1 MTRRRWLV
9 AGLCVL
15 SGVLAASGPLRGQ
28 SAPAAVEALPRVLV
42 LATGGTIATRTGGRL
57 SAREL
62 VGRLPPTAARVAQ
75 LAHEQFSNVSS
86 TSLTLRHYVAL
97 ARRIDARF
105 SEDPSLAGIVV
116 TTGTDAMEELAYFL
130 HLTVRHANPVIVT
143 GAMKNASDALY
154 DGPANLLAGIQ
165 VAADPSAVGRG
176 VLVVMH
182 GDVHGARDVVKV
194 DTTQLDAFVSANH
207 GPLGTVTGEGV
218 TFLRP
223 TGRRHTVRSEFDADR
238 LERLPRVDVVLTY
251 QGAPADVIRTAVD
264 GRALGLVV
272 GGAGAGSLSGAQLE
286 GLRYARAHGVAVVRA
301 SRTLR
306 GTVTAAQLAD
316 PDGQPNSEGHVAAG
330 DLGAVK
336 SRILLMLA
344 LTTTRD
350 TQALQRIFDEY

>member
-1 MTRRRWLV
+1 MTRRRWLL
-9 AGLCVL
+9 AGLCAL
-15 SGVLAASGPLRGQ
+15 GCALASIAPVHGQ
-28 SAPAAVEALPRVLV
+28 SGRTSVEALPRVLV
-42 LATGGTIATRTGGRL
+42 LATGGTIATRTSGRL

-62 VGRLPPTAARVAQ
+62 VARLPPSAEHVAQ
-75 LAHEQFSNVSS
+75 LTHEQFSNVSS

-97 ARRIDARF
+97 ARRIHARF

-130 HLTVRHANPVIVT
+130 HLTVRHARPVVVT
-143 GAMKNASDALY
+143 GAMKNASDASS

-165 VAADPSAVGRG
+165 VAADAGAVGRG

-182 GDVHGARDVVKV
+182 GEVHGARDVVKV
-194 DTTQLDAFVSANH
+194 DTTALDAFVSTNGDPVA
-207 GPLGTVTGEGV
+207 TVTSDGV
-218 TFLRP
+218 TFRRP
-223 TGRRHTVRSEFDADR
+223 TGRRHSVRSEFDAER

-251 QGAPADVIRTAVD
+251 QGAPSDVIKAAVD
-264 GRALGLVV
+264 GRALGIVV
-272 GGAGAGSLSGAQLE
+272 AGSGAGSLSGAQLE
-286 GLRYARAHGVAVVRA
+286 GLRYARARGLAVVRA

-306 GTVTAAQLAD
+306 GTVTTAQLAD

-336 SRILLMLA
+336 ARILLMLA

-350 TQALQRIFDEY
+350 ARALQRIFDEY

>member
-1 MTRRRWLV
+1 MTRRRWLL
-9 AGLCVL
+9 AGLCAL
-15 SGVLAASGPLRGQ
+15 GGVLTSSAPVRGQ
-28 SAPAAVEALPRVLV
+28 SAPTGVEGLPRVLI
-42 LATGGTIATRTGGRL
+42 LATGGTIATRASGRL

-62 VGRLPPTAARVAQ
+62 VGRLPPAAGHMAR
-75 LAHEQFSNVSS
+75 LTHEQFSNVSS
-86 TSLTLRHYVAL
+86 TSLTLRQYVAL
-97 ARRIDARF
+97 ARRVDARF

-130 HLTVRHANPVIVT
+130 HLAVRHAYPVVVT
-143 GAMKNASDALY
+143 GAMKNASDALS

-165 VAADPSAVGRG
+165 VAADPASVGRG

-182 GDVHGARDVVKV
+182 GEVHGARDVVKV
-194 DTTQLDAFVSANH
+194 DTTELDAFVSANN
-207 GPLGTVTGEGV
+207 GPLGTVTSEGV

-223 TGRRHTVRSEFDADR
+223 TGRRHGVRSEFDAER

-251 QGAPADVIRTAVD
+251 QGAPSDVIKTAVD

-272 GGAGAGSLSGAQLE
+272 AGAGAGSLSGAQLD

-306 GTVTAAQLAD
+306 GTVTIAQLAD
-316 PDGQPNSEGHVAAG
+316 PDGQPNSDGHVAAG
-330 DLGAVK
+330 DLSAVK

-350 TQALQRIFDEY
+350 AHALQRMFDEY